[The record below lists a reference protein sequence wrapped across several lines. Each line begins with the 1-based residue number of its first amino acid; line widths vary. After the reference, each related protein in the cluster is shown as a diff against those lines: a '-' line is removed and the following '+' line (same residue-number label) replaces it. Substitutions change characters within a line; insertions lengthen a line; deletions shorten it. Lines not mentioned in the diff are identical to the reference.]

1 MKAMARRLLEFPQ
14 ELERNIYIDAIA
26 GRYGIASEELKRMVN
41 SFGASM
47 SREQVEAADAIVG
60 NVPTEMLAGASGL
73 RLLQLNSAGYEQ
85 YAAPGVLPDG
95 CALCCATGA
104 YGQAVSEHLFAMVLS
119 LVNVAPRVY
128 RALALM
134 RVMDFMPV
142 SRADMRRSVRELD
155 PSVFPEWRRTFRV
168 AAGQMARVRGR
179 VECLCEGLPLTADEV
194 FDLTLAVGEA
204 LGNAVDHAGE
214 RGVLVTVAA
223 YADRVVVD
231 VADCGQGFSLGPDEE
246 LPEVATDAERGR
258 GIKLMRML
266 ADSAS
271 ISPKSTGEGSVTHLV
286 KLFSNSV
293 VAR

>member
-1 MKAMARRLLEFPQ
+1 MRAEANIATISVPGDLDVLAAPALKRSLEGLIDGGCRRVVVNMA
-14 ELERNIYIDAIA
+14 NA
-26 GRYGIASEELKRMVN
+26 GYVDSAGMGTIICELKHMRQE
-41 SFGASM
+41 G
-47 SREQVEAADAIVG
+47 
-60 NVPTEMLAGASGL
+60 GL
-73 RLLQLNSAGYEQ
+73 I
-85 YAAPGVLPDG
+85 
-95 CALCCATGA
+95 
-104 YGQAVSEHLFAMVLS
+104 S

-155 PSVFPEWRRTFRV
+155 PSVLPEWRRTFRV

-179 VECLCEGLPLTADEV
+179 VEYLCEGLPLTADEV

-246 LPEVATDAERGR
+246 LPEAATDAERGR